1 MKKFFALMLALVLI
15 TAPDFVSCSAH
26 AYIGRYDM
34 LKGIK
39 EGGTFLLNS
48 PYSKEE
54 AFCHLTRDMQKTIID
69 KKIKFYNIDAEKL
82 IKEQPG
88 LRGKG
93 ANTVMM
99 VAYFK
104 VSGIIPFEQALEGMK
119 AMTKKTF
126 KKKGDDVVNMNL
138 ALIDAAV
145 DACEEVPVPSSLD
158 GVASA
163 PQVKMIP
170 DDASDFAKKIIE
182 PSMRQKGDD

>member
-1 MKKFFALMLALVLI
+1 MRFGDQPIKSTYLI

-26 AYIGRYDM
+26 AYIGRYDL

-54 AFCHLTRDMQKTIID
+54 AFAHLTRDMQKTIID
-69 KKIKFYNIDAEKL
+69 KKIKFYNVDAEKL

-104 VSGIIPFEQALEGMK
+104 VSGIIPF
-119 AMTKKTF
+119 
-126 KKKGDDVVNMNL
+126 
-138 ALIDAAV
+138 
-145 DACEEVPVPSSLD
+145 
-158 GVASA
+158 
-163 PQVKMIP
+163 
-170 DDASDFAKKIIE
+170 
-182 PSMRQKGDD
+182 